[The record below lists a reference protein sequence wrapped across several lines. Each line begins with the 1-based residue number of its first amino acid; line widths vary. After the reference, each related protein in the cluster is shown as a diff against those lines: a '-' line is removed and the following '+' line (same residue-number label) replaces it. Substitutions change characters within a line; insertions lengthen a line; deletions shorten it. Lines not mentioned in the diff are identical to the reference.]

1 MFQMLLGVRIAMRTN
16 HCLAAGLTLLLT
28 TAPLMALEVETLKQ
42 AETSWDGSKFHYPMG
57 SPEVT
62 IQKILL
68 AASEQTTWHCHP
80 VPVFAYMLQ
89 GRLQVRTESGRQH
102 VFKPGDAVVEI
113 MDGWHQGKALDGPV
127 ELVVFYAG
135 EVGLKN
141 TVLRSSGKSCTDSR
155 SR

>member
-1 MFQMLLGVRIAMRTN
+1 MWSN
-16 HCLAAGLTLLLT
+16 YCLVVGAALLLT
-28 TAPLMALEVETLKQ
+28 TVPSMALDVETLKR
-42 AETSWDGSKFHYPMG
+42 AETSWDGSRFHYPKG
-57 SPEVT
+57 IPEVT
-62 IQKILL
+62 IQKIRV
-68 AASEQTTWHCHP
+68 AAGERVVWHCHP